1 MDSTPD
7 GSVARPVIFRQQA
20 TGATVRDLLVSSHA
34 GLASFI
40 AHGRDDGIHLQDSMV
55 CARPG
60 PRLADE
66 DMSHRADPVCA
77 ITGECFRAEIS
88 LEQIV
93 CADTILVDAVFVN
106 ACMTWRLNAGTG
118 LFPIPYLVSTGFLRG
133 AAAGYVGAPQVVSGL
148 AKVNEMF
155 HAAIGGG
162 ATMGDATSLVND
174 HLRFE
179 QTDSPYYTLLGL
191 PWAAPLAGVPGSE
204 QAPERFRLERGGAG
218 AAGVVDAAART
229 LRATMADDLVRHVIS
244 VSPRTERVLPGP
256 VLEAD
261 ASSVDQVTTQLR
273 RLGPTI
279 SALETAPLLGLR
291 YSRQNNIQLT
301 LRDQITSL
309 AGALQ
314 RSVALGDAAKI
325 KRR

>member
-1 MDSTPD
+1 M
-7 GSVARPVIFRQQA
+7 ARPVIFRQQA

-204 QAPERFRLERGGAG
+204 QAPERFRLERGGPAPPESWT
-218 AAGVVDAAART
+218 RR
-229 LRATMADDLVRHVIS
+229 RA
-244 VSPRTERVLPGP
+244 PCG
-256 VLEAD
+256 
-261 ASSVDQVTTQLR
+261 R
-273 RLGPTI
+273 RWRMTWC
-279 SALETAPLLGLR
+279 AM
-291 YSRQNNIQLT
+291 
-301 LRDQITSL
+301 
-309 AGALQ
+309 
-314 RSVALGDAAKI
+314 
-325 KRR
+325 